1 MKNTGFE
8 RAARYPRRSRETLSH
23 KKKKHLSGLEGG
35 LVASAMTLT
44 IKKVPTVV
52 SIHQLDQLDD
62 DAAACETDPKANLVS
77 RVCAPGSTLPTLNY
91 APKRAAIK
99 AMKKVRSFGSF
110 DDLRVPD
117 LASERDTASEGS
129 FDASGGEN
137 ESDGDTGSTG
147 GGYVQD
153 VSPFDRI
160 LLSAWEDR
168 FAAGLFRYDVTAVKT
183 KVVPGGCG
191 FVAQFNEGRAT
202 KKRPTEFSV
211 DEVCQAFDGSKF
223 NFTKADKSE
232 ILFAFRDAR
241 AARAEAEDAADF
253 DANANANA
261 NANARVSCST
271 FDARRVVTDDGVS
284 PTVVLINVSPIEYGH
299 VLLCPRVLEGLPQ
312 RVSPETL
319 LPPLLMAAESRN
331 PYFRVGYNS
340 LGAYATINHLHF
352 QAYYLMEAFPIE
364 RAPTRR
370 LPARAYPT
378 KRHRHGIKVSETTGY
393 PVRCVCFERG
403 DGFESLAQ
411 MVGIACQR
419 LQARNVPFNLLIA
432 DHGARV
438 FLIPQR
444 FSQRIARGE
453 VPEDVVATGV
463 NPAVFE
469 ISGHL
474 LYKTR
479 EDYDACSQ
487 EAAQRMLECAS
498 LAEEDFY
505 ETVGMA
511 LEDDDAPSAMERV
524 FEKSRGAGPNVGGR
538 LATIR
543 GSVDGACSEARV
555 TLDADV
561 AAAKT
566 TRGDVSPK
574 SLTGG
579 AGSTVSGGDDALAA

>member
-1 MKNTGFE
+1 
-8 RAARYPRRSRETLSH
+8 
-23 KKKKHLSGLEGG
+23 
-35 LVASAMTLT
+35 MTLT
-44 IKKVPTVV
+44 IKRVPTVV
-52 SIHQLDQLDD
+52 SIHQLDDD
-62 DAAACETDPKANLVS
+62 SNDPKASLVH

-91 APKRAAIK
+91 APRRAAIK

-129 FDASGGEN
+129 FPGEGAFARAPASDDGE
-137 ESDGDTGSTG
+137 EVSDGDTGSTG

-183 KVVPGGCG
+183 KVVPGGYG

-211 DEVCQAFDGSKF
+211 DEVCQAFDANKF
-223 NFTKADKSE
+223 NFAKADKSE

-241 AARAEAEDAADF
+241 AEAEARKTS
-253 DANANANA
+253 
-261 NANARVSCST
+261 ARRAGDVSCST
-271 FDARRVVTDDGVS
+271 FDAARVVEDDGVS

-299 VLLCPRVLEGLPQ
+299 VLLCPRVLERLPQ

-370 LPARAYPT
+370 LPARVYPT

-411 MVGIACQR
+411 MVGVACQR
-419 LQARNVPFNLLIA
+419 LQETNVPFNLLIA

-438 FLIPQR
+438 FLIPQK
-444 FSQRIARGE
+444 FSQRIAKGE

-487 EAAQRMLECAS
+487 AAAQRMLECAS
-498 LAEEDFY
+498 LTDEDFY
-505 ETVGMA
+505 DTVALA
-511 LEDDDAPSAMERV
+511 LEDDDAPSAMERR
-524 FEKSRGAGPNVGGR
+524 FESREAGKKVGGR

-561 AAAKT
+561 AAAKA

-579 AGSTVSGGDDALAA
+579 PCSSVSSGDDALAA

>member
-1 MKNTGFE
+1 
-8 RAARYPRRSRETLSH
+8 
-23 KKKKHLSGLEGG
+23 
-35 LVASAMTLT
+35 MTLT

-52 SIHQLDQLDD
+52 SIHQLDD
-62 DAAACETDPKANLVS
+62 DADACETDPKANLVS

-129 FDASGGEN
+129 FDASGGAFARAPASENESEN

-241 AARAEAEDAADF
+241 AEAEDAADF
-253 DANANANA
+253 DANANA

-352 QAYYLMEAFPIE
+352 QAYYLSTDFACE
-364 RAPTRR
+364 RATLSAVTDVTFVPPSPEMNAACPMESACGGAFEESDFSSVHICT
-370 LPARAYPT
+370 LAD
-378 KRHRHGIKVSETTGY
+378 Y
-393 PVRCVCFERG
+393 PVRGMCFYIT
-403 DGFESLAQ
+403 S
-411 MVGIACQR
+411 
-419 LQARNVPFNLLIA
+419 IA
-432 DHGARV
+432 DIAKLAAVVSSCCERMHDANIPHNVFVCDRGLRAFVFPQCFAAR
-438 FLIPQR
+438 Q
-444 FSQRIARGE
+444 AAGE
-453 VPEDVVATGV
+453 VPESVLATGV

-474 LYKTR
+474 VLKR
-479 EDYDACSQ
+479 KEDYDNADETWARNILS
-487 EAAQRMLECAS
+487 EVS
-498 LAEEDFY
+498 L
-505 ETVGMA
+505 
-511 LEDDDAPSAMERV
+511 DAPTFSRV
-524 FEKSRGAGPNVGGR
+524 
-538 LATIR
+538 
-543 GSVDGACSEARV
+543 
-555 TLDADV
+555 
-561 AAAKT
+561 
-566 TRGDVSPK
+566 VSLM
-574 SLTGG
+574 LTGK
-579 AGSTVSGGDDALAA
+579 